1 MISVSGGLEV
11 GEVKAFGT
19 SGRGLS
25 VDEVADLA
33 LNKMLGVADSAPPVI
48 RDQAQAFKE
57 RLRSVLVHYMRQAVR
72 SDRTTLFNQL
82 NEAGHPDV
90 ASLILKL

>member
-1 MISVSGGLEV
+1 MISVSGGFEV

-82 NEAGHPDV
+82 NKAGQHEA
-90 ASLILKL
+90 ANLILKL